1 MNALQQ
7 AVKLLNGQ
15 AALAGVIGVKQQ
27 HVWNWLNR
35 PGSVPIEHCAA
46 IEKATAGAVTRRDLR
61 PDDWHRIW
69 PELVTAQH
77 PAPEAEVRHAA

>member
-1 MNALQQ
+1 MRLSAYVKLERGRVAALSARLQVSGSLVTQ
-7 AVKLLNGQ
+7 WAGGKPVPPARAVEIEHATGGAVK
-15 AALAGVIGVKQQ
+15 
-27 HVWNWLNR
+27 R
-35 PGSVPIEHCAA
+35 C
-46 IEKATAGAVTRRDLR
+46 DLR